1 MKKILSIVFAIVLML
16 SMGTVALAAEG
27 NYTDMSQVTITK
39 EYKLTNPGTT
49 SPAETFTFSELTN
62 VSVTDAAEG
71 VTVENMPTPTI
82 GSISYELGEAGS
94 ENMKKTAVITLPDN
108 YSSVGVYTYSFKEIP
123 GKTAGVTYYDK
134 EIKLVVTVL
143 QGENGRL
150 RVAAVHTEAE
160 GGDKA
165 DKFPNEYSAGS
176 LAIAKVVTGN
186 MGDKEKYFKVTVT
199 LTGEKEKGYATSYSV
214 TGGSYEENPEIIE
227 IGIPTDFYLKHDD
240 TITIENLP
248 YGVTYTVAEADYTK
262 DEEGNDDYDKAAY
275 TLSDGNCK
283 IDSASDTVTI
293 TNNKDMDIDT
303 GVILDNVPY
312 VLILACVFGGMS
324 VFFAKKR
331 SSREK

>member
-1 MKKILSIVFAIVLML
+1 
-16 SMGTVALAAEG
+16 
-27 NYTDMSQVTITK
+27 
-39 EYKLTNPGTT
+39 
-49 SPAETFTFSELTN
+49 
-62 VSVTDAAEG
+62 
-71 VTVENMPTPTI
+71 
-82 GSISYELGEAGS
+82 
-94 ENMKKTAVITLPDN
+94 
-108 YSSVGVYTYSFKEIP
+108 
-123 GKTAGVTYYDK
+123 
-134 EIKLVVTVL
+134 VVTVL

-160 GGDKA
+160 DGDKA

-199 LTGEKEKGYATSYSV
+199 LTGEKEKNYATSYSV

-240 TITIENLP
+240 TITIKNLP

-312 VLILACVFGGMS
+312 VLLLACVFGGMS

>member
-134 EIKLVVTVL
+134 EIKLW
-143 QGENGRL
+143 
-150 RVAAVHTEAE
+150 
-160 GGDKA
+160 
-165 DKFPNEYSAGS
+165 
-176 LAIAKVVTGN
+176 
-186 MGDKEKYFKVTVT
+186 
-199 LTGEKEKGYATSYSV
+199 
-214 TGGSYEENPEIIE
+214 
-227 IGIPTDFYLKHDD
+227 
-240 TITIENLP
+240 
-248 YGVTYTVAEADYTK
+248 
-262 DEEGNDDYDKAAY
+262 
-275 TLSDGNCK
+275 
-283 IDSASDTVTI
+283 
-293 TNNKDMDIDT
+293 
-303 GVILDNVPY
+303 
-312 VLILACVFGGMS
+312 
-324 VFFAKKR
+324 
-331 SSREK
+331 

>member
-1 MKKILSIVFAIVLML
+1 
-16 SMGTVALAAEG
+16 
-27 NYTDMSQVTITK
+27 
-39 EYKLTNPGTT
+39 
-49 SPAETFTFSELTN
+49 
-62 VSVTDAAEG
+62 
-71 VTVENMPTPTI
+71 MPTPTI

-94 ENMKKTAVITLPDN
+94 ENMSKTAIITLPDN

-165 DKFPNEYSAGS
+165 YKFPNEYSAGS

-186 MGDKEKYFKVTVT
+186 MGDKEKYFKVSVT
-199 LTGEKEKGYATSYSV
+199 LTGEKEKDYAASYSV

-248 YGVTYTVAEADYTK
+248 YGVTYTVVEDDYTT
-262 DEEGNDDYDKAAY
+262 DEEGKKNYDKAAY
-275 TLSDGNCK
+275 TLSDENCK

-293 TNNKDMDIDT
+293 TNNKDTDIDT
-303 GVILDNVPY
+303 GVLLEQCSLCPASGLCLWWYECIFRKETQLP
-312 VLILACVFGGMS
+312 
-324 VFFAKKR
+324 
-331 SSREK
+331 

>member
-160 GGDKA
+160 DGDKA

-199 LTGEKEKGYATSYSV
+199 LTGEKRKRLC
-214 TGGSYEENPEIIE
+214 
-227 IGIPTDFYLKHDD
+227 YL
-240 TITIENLP
+240 LQR
-248 YGVTYTVAEADYTK
+248 YRRQ
-262 DEEGNDDYDKAAY
+262 
-275 TLSDGNCK
+275 L
-283 IDSASDTVTI
+283 
-293 TNNKDMDIDT
+293 
-303 GVILDNVPY
+303 
-312 VLILACVFGGMS
+312 
-324 VFFAKKR
+324 
-331 SSREK
+331 